1 MSPAKPGLQRRTG
14 AAERHMHH
22 LQSGELQ
29 EPGAG
34 EVRAL
39 ADAGRAIGQ
48 LVRIGLEVGDQ
59 FRDRLDPGR
68 GMRRDDVRDPDHVG
82 DRLQL
87 LRLVGQVPEDAVGDR
102 VGAGIADQDGVA
114 VALAAHDFGRADG
127 AAAAGAVFHDRRLA
141 PGGLQMR
148 RQQPPH
154 HVGGAAGGRRH
165 DQADGF
171 GRPPVGAKA
180 RARQDRRGRDGG
192 GAGQHAAAGKSLCV
206 TSSLPAWILVLPG
219 SVGRRGGP
227 ASRRLGAGET
237 VLDAF
242 YADRVGFA

>member
-1 MSPAKPGLQRRTG
+1 MSPASAGLQRRAG
-14 AAERHMHH
+14 AAERHMRH

-87 LRLVGQVPEDAVGDR
+87 VRLVGQVLEDA
-102 VGAGIADQDGVA
+102 
-114 VALAAHDFGRADG
+114 
-127 AAAAGAVFHDRRLA
+127 DRRSRWGRDCRPGWCGRRPCCARPLTCRWCRRRRSGFPRSRIGPRRSADA
-141 PGGLQMR
+141 PPAAVPSRRWSRRLPPARSGGRFRSAASR
-148 RQQPPH
+148 RQ
-154 HVGGAAGGRRH
+154 
-165 DQADGF
+165 
-171 GRPPVGAKA
+171 A
-180 RARQDRRGRDGG
+180 RARQNRRGRDGG
-192 GAGQHAAAGKSLCV
+192 GCRSAHGGEKIFWSRLRSL
-206 TSSLPAWILVLPG
+206 
-219 SVGRRGGP
+219 
-227 ASRRLGAGET
+227 LGLLFCERA
-237 VLDAF
+237 
-242 YADRVGFA
+242 